1 MSDPVEG
8 IKDPVEG
15 ITTYCIEYAKQF
27 SNCEECD
34 KPIPHKSLRA
44 GSIFRKK
51 AIQPY
56 QKRQDITDQR
66 RVQLVIEQGLN
77 ASWLTVKPVTT
88 AEKEEGEEEGEKP
101 AAKKQ
106 KPEEDVDMTGGLTG
120 VQTVQTKTKK
130 VTSKTVKKAV
140 EKKIK
145 ETKESKKDKK
155 KVTKKA
161 IPAKAI
167 ITTLPSLQDQQELES
182 ITKEIQASL
191 QK

>member
-44 GSIFRKK
+44 GSIFRKSK
-51 AIQPY
+51 KEKKNLA
-56 QKRQDITDQR
+56 KHT
-66 RVQLVIEQGLN
+66 
-77 ASWLTVKPVTT
+77 WWHFKCWKVKPVTT